1 MKAHHTQ
8 GVSWHNQPPLPAYH
22 HHPCR
27 ALHKNNH
34 RPTHTGQPSSAGHH
48 RLGCEGRRAAA
59 GGEGPL
65 RAAAIQRARAT
76 CCAAAAAEAWRV
88 VAVGAVAPGAAELAA
103 AGAAVGAGVGHPA
116 GPGVGEGGGG
126 GAARGR
132 WGSSGS
138 RSTNFH
144 PAGHGNRCT
153 GVPLLCFACYP
164 VTPLPLPPTT
174 RPPSSA
180 THSPGGSISAPVSPR
195 SLRLMPRASSR
206 ASRVL

>member
-126 GAARGR
+126 AQQGVGGAVQGQ
-132 WGSSGS
+132 GQQI
-138 RSTNFH
+138 STQQ
-144 PAGHGNRCT
+144 AMET
-153 GVPLLCFACYP
+153 GVQVYRCYVLPAIQSHPCLCPPPPDPPPQPLTRPAAAS
-164 VTPLPLPPTT
+164 LPP
-174 RPPSSA
+174 
-180 THSPGGSISAPVSPR
+180 
-195 SLRLMPRASSR
+195 
-206 ASRVL
+206 